1 MAKKKEVTRHTDL
14 PEKPAM
20 PMPITR
26 TLETNFMPYAMSIIV
41 SRALPEIDGF
51 KPSHRKLL
59 YTMYKMGL
67 LTGARTKSANVVG
80 ATMKLNPHGEA
91 AIYETMV
98 RLSRGCE
105 ALLHPFVD
113 SKGNFGKAYSR
124 DMAYAASRYTEV
136 KLEKLCEE
144 VFKNIDADA
153 VEFVDNYDNT
163 MKEPTLLPTTFPNI
177 LVSPNLGVAV
187 GMTSN
192 ICSFNLA
199 EVCET
204 AIALI
209 RDPEADL
216 LETLKAPDFPS
227 GGELVYDRAALEEI
241 YRTGRGSIRVRA
253 VWNYDP
259 KLNCIEITEIPY
271 TTTIEAVV
279 ERVTELVKDG
289 KIREISDM
297 RDETDKE
304 GLKLTIDLKRG
315 ADAEK
320 LMARLMKSTPLCDN
334 FACNFNVLIAGT
346 PNVLGVREILDEWT
360 AWRCECVKRTV
371 YFRLN
376 KMQNRLHLLRGLS
389 KILLDIDKAIA
400 IIRNTEEDS
409 LVVPNLMIGFG
420 IDETQ
425 AEFIA
430 EIKLRN
436 INKAYILS
444 RLDEIEQL
452 EKDIA
457 DAEETL
463 NSKRKLR
470 AIIVKE
476 LQEVI
481 KKYGAP
487 RKTKI
492 IYEQESADDE
502 EEEAAVEDYPVH
514 YFLTR
519 EGYFKKVTPQSL
531 RSSGEHKMK
540 EGDEITYDLD
550 GSNADDLLFFT
561 TAQQVYKVKSDEMGE
576 NKVGALGVYLP
587 QALGMDEGEA
597 VCGMAIASKGSYEGS
612 LLFAYADGKCA
623 RVLFS
628 SYETKKNRKK
638 LINAYSDKSA
648 LVGVCQLTEDTEMV
662 LYSSADRALIF
673 STAQLTPKP
682 TRDTAG
688 VKVLTLKAK
697 QTAVRMLPLSA
708 TTVQN
713 KSRYKTRTLPAA
725 GAILKPE
732 DNGAV
737 QTTLEE

>member
-1 MAKKKEVTRHTDL
+1 MAKKKEIRQTAL
-14 PEKPAM
+14 PPKPAT

-80 ATMKLNPHGEA
+80 STMKLNPHGDA
-91 AIYETMV
+91 AIYETLV

-124 DMAYAASRYTEV
+124 DMAYAAARYTEV
-136 KLEKLCEE
+136 KLEAICAEL
-144 VFKNIDADA
+144 FQNIDADA
-153 VEFVDNYDNT
+153 VDFVDNYDNT
-163 MKEPTLLPTTFPNI
+163 LKEPALLPTTFPNI
-177 LVSPNLGVAV
+177 LVSANLGIAA
-187 GMTSN
+187 GMASN

-227 GGELVYDRAALEEI
+227 GGELLYDRAALNEI

-253 VWNYDP
+253 VWSYDA
-259 KLNCIEITEIPY
+259 KQNCIEITEIPY
-271 TTTIEAVV
+271 TTTIEAVIDKV
-279 ERVTELVKDG
+279 AELIKAG

-297 RDETDKE
+297 RDETDKQ

-315 ADAEK
+315 ADPDK
-320 LMARLMKSTPLCDN
+320 LMARLMKMTPLCDS
-334 FACNFNVLIAGT
+334 FSCNFNVLIAGT
-346 PNVLGVREILDEWT
+346 PRVLGVREILDEWT
-360 AWRCECVKRTV
+360 AWRTDCIRRTV
-371 YFRLN
+371 YFRLQ
-376 KMQNRLHLLRGLS
+376 KMKKRLHLLRGLS

-400 IIRNTEEDS
+400 IIRGTEEDA
-409 LVVPNLMIGFG
+409 LVIPNLMVGFG

-444 RLDEIEQL
+444 RLDEIAQL
-452 EKDIA
+452 EHDIA

-463 NSKRKLR
+463 ASKKKLR
-470 AIIVKE
+470 AIIVAELKE
-476 LQEVI
+476 VV
-481 KKYGAP
+481 KKYAMP

-492 IYEQESADDE
+492 VYEHETIDAAADED
-502 EEEAAVEDYPVH
+502 AVEDYLVH
-514 YFLTR
+514 YFLSR
-519 EGYFKKVTPQSL
+519 DGYFKKITPQSL
-531 RSSGEHKMK
+531 RMSSENKLK
-540 EGDEITYDLD
+540 EGDELIFTQD

-561 TAQQVYKVKSDEMGE
+561 NQQQVYKVRCSEMPE
-576 NKVGALGVYLP
+576 NKAGALGLYLP
-587 QALGMDEGEA
+587 QHLGMDSGEEVRAMA
-597 VCGMAIASKGSYEGS
+597 VAPKGNYSGS

-623 RVLFS
+623 RVVFE
-628 SYETKKNRKK
+628 SYATKTNRKK
-638 LINAYSDKSA
+638 LINAYSDKSP
-648 LVGVCQLTEDTEMV
+648 LVGMLRLTEDKELA

-682 TRDTAG
+682 TRDSAG
-688 VKVLTLKAK
+688 VKVMTLKPK
-697 QTAVRMLPLSA
+697 QTVVRLAETEQTPI
-708 TTVQN
+708 QN
-713 KSRYKTRTLPAA
+713 RARYRARTLPAV

-732 DNGAV
+732 DNGVV
-737 QTTLEE
+737 QTELV

>member
-1 MAKKKEVTRHTDL
+1 MAKKKETRQTAL
-14 PEKPAM
+14 PPKPAT

-80 ATMKLNPHGEA
+80 STMKLNPHGDA
-91 AIYETMV
+91 AIYETLV

-124 DMAYAASRYTEV
+124 DMAYAAARYTEV
-136 KLEKLCEE
+136 KLEAICAEL
-144 VFKNIDADA
+144 FQNIDADA
-153 VEFVDNYDNT
+153 VDFVDNYDNT
-163 MKEPTLLPTTFPNI
+163 LKEPALLPTTFPNI
-177 LVSPNLGVAV
+177 LVSANLGIAA
-187 GMTSN
+187 GMASN

-227 GGELVYDRAALEEI
+227 GGELLYDRAALNEI

-253 VWNYDP
+253 VWSYDA
-259 KLNCIEITEIPY
+259 KQNCIEITEIPY
-271 TTTIEAVV
+271 TTTIEAVIDKV
-279 ERVTELVKDG
+279 AELIKAG

-297 RDETDKE
+297 RDETDKQ

-315 ADAEK
+315 ADPDK
-320 LMARLMKSTPLCDN
+320 LMARLMKMTPLCDS
-334 FACNFNVLIAGT
+334 FSCNFNVLIAGT
-346 PNVLGVREILDEWT
+346 PRVLGVREILDEWT
-360 AWRCECVKRTV
+360 AWRTDCIRRTV
-371 YFRLN
+371 YFRLQ
-376 KMQNRLHLLRGLS
+376 KMKKRLHLLRGLS

-400 IIRNTEEDS
+400 IIRGTEEDA
-409 LVVPNLMIGFG
+409 LVIPNLMVGFG

-444 RLDEIEQL
+444 RLDEIAQL
-452 EKDIA
+452 EHDIA

-463 NSKRKLR
+463 ASKKKLR
-470 AIIVKE
+470 AIIVAELKE
-476 LQEVI
+476 VV
-481 KKYGAP
+481 KKYAMP

-492 IYEQESADDE
+492 VYEHETIDAAADED
-502 EEEAAVEDYPVH
+502 AVEDYPVH
-514 YFLTR
+514 YFLSR
-519 EGYFKKVTPQSL
+519 DGYFKKIMPQSL
-531 RSSGEHKMK
+531 RMSGENKLK
-540 EGDEITYDLD
+540 EGDELIFTQD

-561 TAQQVYKVKSDEMGE
+561 NQQQVYKVRCSEMPE
-576 NKVGALGVYLP
+576 NKAGALGLYLP
-587 QALGMDEGEA
+587 QHLGMDSGEEVRAMA
-597 VCGMAIASKGSYEGS
+597 VASKGDYSGS

-623 RVLFS
+623 RVVFE
-628 SYETKKNRKK
+628 SYATKTNRKK
-638 LINAYSDKSA
+638 LINAYSDKSP
-648 LVGVCQLTEDTEMV
+648 LVGMLRLAEDKELT

-682 TRDTAG
+682 TRDSAG
-688 VKVLTLKAK
+688 VKVMTLKPK
-697 QTAVRMLPLSA
+697 QTVVRLAETEQTPI
-708 TTVQN
+708 QN
-713 KSRYKTRTLPAA
+713 RARYRARTLPAV

-732 DNGAV
+732 DNGVV
-737 QTTLEE
+737 QTELV

>member
-1 MAKKKEVTRHTDL
+1 MAKKKETRQSTL
-14 PEKPAM
+14 PPKPAT

-80 ATMKLNPHGEA
+80 ATMKLNPHGDG
-91 AIYETMV
+91 AIYETLV

-136 KLEKLCEE
+136 KLEPICAEL
-144 VFKNIDADA
+144 FRNIDADA
-153 VEFVDNYDNT
+153 VDFIDNYDNT
-163 MKEPTLLPTTFPNI
+163 MKEPALLPTTFPNI
-177 LVSPNLGVAV
+177 LVSANLGIAA
-187 GMTSN
+187 GMASN

-204 AIALI
+204 AAALI
-209 RDPEADL
+209 RDPDADL

-227 GGELVYDRAALEEI
+227 GGELLYDRAALDEI
-241 YRTGRGSIRVRA
+241 YKTGRGSVRVRA
-253 VWNYDP
+253 VWKHDP
-259 KLNCIEITEIPY
+259 KQNCVEITEIPY
-271 TTTIEAVV
+271 TTTIEAVIEKV
-279 ERVTELVKDG
+279 AELIKNG

-297 RDETDKE
+297 RDETDKQ

-315 ADAEK
+315 VDPEK
-320 LMARLMKSTPLCDN
+320 LMARLMKMTPLCDS
-334 FACNFNVLIAGT
+334 FSCNFNILIAGT
-346 PNVLGVREILDEWT
+346 PRVLGVREILEEWT
-360 AWRCECVKRTV
+360 AWRTECIRRTV
-371 YFRLN
+371 YHQ
-376 KMQNRLHLLRGLS
+376 MQKKKERLHLLRGLS

-400 IIRNTEEDS
+400 IIRNTEEDA

-420 IDETQ
+420 IDEAQ

-444 RLDEIEQL
+444 RTAEIEAL
-452 EKDIA
+452 ERDIA

-463 NSKRKLR
+463 ASKKKQR
-470 AIIVKE
+470 AIIVSE
-476 LQEVI
+476 LREAA
-481 KKYGAP
+481 KKYGMP
-487 RKTKI
+487 RRTKI
-492 IYEQESADDE
+492 VYEHESDAFDDAE
-502 EEEAAVEDYPVH
+502 EAVEDYPVH
-514 YFLTR
+514 YFLSR
-519 EGYFKKVTPQSL
+519 DGYFKKITPQSL
-531 RSSGEHKMK
+531 RMSGENKLK
-540 EGDEITYDLD
+540 EGDELVFTQE
-550 GSNADDLLFFT
+550 GSNADELLFFT
-561 TAQQVYKVKSDEMGE
+561 SRQQVYKVKCDEMPE
-576 NKVGALGVYLP
+576 NKAGALGLYLP
-587 QALGMDEGEA
+587 QHLGMDSGEE
-597 VCGMAIASKGSYEGS
+597 VCGMAVASKGDYGGS

-623 RVLFS
+623 RVLFE
-628 SYETKKNRKK
+628 SYATKTNRKR
-638 LINAYSDKSA
+638 LINAYSDKSP
-648 LVGVCQLTEDTEMV
+648 LVGLLRLSEDAELV

-682 TRDTAG
+682 TRDSAG
-688 VKVLTLKAK
+688 VRVMALKPKQSVVRLAAAG
-697 QTAVRMLPLSA
+697 QTAI
-708 TTVQN
+708 QN
-713 KSRYKTRTLPAA
+713 CARYRARTLPAA

-732 DNGAV
+732 DNGIV
-737 QTTLEE
+737 QTELE

>member
-1 MAKKKEVTRHTDL
+1 MAKKKETRQSTL
-14 PEKPAM
+14 PPKPAT

-80 ATMKLNPHGEA
+80 ATMKLNPHGDG
-91 AIYETMV
+91 AIYETLV

-136 KLEKLCEE
+136 KLEPICAEI
-144 VFKNIDADA
+144 FRSIDADA
-153 VEFVDNYDNT
+153 VDFIDNYDNT
-163 MKEPTLLPTTFPNI
+163 MKEPALLPTTFPNI
-177 LVSPNLGVAV
+177 LVSANLGIAA
-187 GMTSN
+187 GMASN

-204 AIALI
+204 AAALI
-209 RDPEADL
+209 RDPDADL

-227 GGELVYDRAALEEI
+227 GGELLYDRAALDEI
-241 YRTGRGSIRVRA
+241 YKTGRGSVRVRA
-253 VWNYDP
+253 VWKHDP
-259 KLNCIEITEIPY
+259 KQNCVEITEIPY
-271 TTTIEAVV
+271 TTTIEAVIEKV
-279 ERVTELVKDG
+279 AELIKNG

-297 RDETDKE
+297 RDETDKQ

-315 ADAEK
+315 VDPEK
-320 LMARLMKSTPLCDN
+320 LMARLMKMTPLCDS
-334 FACNFNVLIAGT
+334 FSCNFNILIAGT
-346 PNVLGVREILDEWT
+346 PRVLGVREIFEEWT
-360 AWRCECVKRTV
+360 AWRTECIRRTV
-371 YFRLN
+371 YHQ
-376 KMQNRLHLLRGLS
+376 MQKKKERLHLLRGLS

-400 IIRNTEEDS
+400 IIRSTEEDA

-420 IDETQ
+420 IDEAQ

-444 RLDEIEQL
+444 RTAEIEAL
-452 EKDIA
+452 ERDIA

-463 NSKRKLR
+463 ASKKKQR
-470 AIIVKE
+470 AIIVSE
-476 LQEVI
+476 LREAA
-481 KKYGAP
+481 KKYGMP
-487 RKTKI
+487 RRTKI
-492 IYEQESADDE
+492 VYEHESDAFDDAE
-502 EEEAAVEDYPVH
+502 EAVEDYPVH
-514 YFLTR
+514 YFLSR
-519 EGYFKKVTPQSL
+519 DGYFKKITPQSL
-531 RSSGEHKMK
+531 RMSGENKLK
-540 EGDEITYDLD
+540 EGDELVFTQE
-550 GSNADDLLFFT
+550 GSNADELLFFT
-561 TAQQVYKVKSDEMGE
+561 SRQQVYKVKCDEMPE
-576 NKVGALGVYLP
+576 NKAGALGLYLP
-587 QALGMDEGEA
+587 QHLGMDSGEE
-597 VCGMAIASKGSYEGS
+597 VCGMAVASKGDYGGS

-623 RVLFS
+623 RVLFE
-628 SYETKKNRKK
+628 SYATKTNRKR
-638 LINAYSDKSA
+638 LINAYSDKSP
-648 LVGVCQLTEDTEMV
+648 LVGLLRLTEDAELV

-682 TRDTAG
+682 TRDSAG
-688 VKVLTLKAK
+688 VRVMALKPKQSVVRLAAAG
-697 QTAVRMLPLSA
+697 QTAI
-708 TTVQN
+708 QN
-713 KSRYKTRTLPAA
+713 RARYRARTLPAA

-732 DNGAV
+732 DNGIV
-737 QTTLEE
+737 QTELE

>member
-1 MAKKKEVTRHTDL
+1 MAKKKETRQSTL
-14 PEKPAM
+14 PPKPAT

-80 ATMKLNPHGEA
+80 ATMKLNPHGDGP
-91 AIYETMV
+91 IYETLV

-136 KLEKLCEE
+136 KLEPICAEL
-144 VFKNIDADA
+144 FRNIDADA
-153 VEFVDNYDNT
+153 VDFIDNYDNT
-163 MKEPTLLPTTFPNI
+163 MKEPALLPTTFPNI
-177 LVSPNLGVAV
+177 LVSANLGIAA
-187 GMTSN
+187 GMASN

-204 AIALI
+204 AAALI
-209 RDPEADL
+209 RDPDADL

-227 GGELVYDRAALEEI
+227 GGELLYDRAALDEI
-241 YRTGRGSIRVRA
+241 YKTGRGSVRVRA
-253 VWNYDP
+253 VWKHDP
-259 KLNCIEITEIPY
+259 KQNCVEITEIPY
-271 TTTIEAVV
+271 TTTIEAVIEKV
-279 ERVTELVKDG
+279 AELIKNG

-297 RDETDKE
+297 RDETDKQ

-315 ADAEK
+315 VDPEK
-320 LMARLMKSTPLCDN
+320 LMARLMKMTPLCDS
-334 FACNFNVLIAGT
+334 FSCNFNILIAGT
-346 PNVLGVREILDEWT
+346 PRVLGVREILEEWT
-360 AWRCECVKRTV
+360 AWRTECIRRTV
-371 YFRLN
+371 YHQ
-376 KMQNRLHLLRGLS
+376 MQKKKERLHLLRGLS

-400 IIRNTEEDS
+400 IIRNTEEDA

-420 IDETQ
+420 IDEAQ

-444 RLDEIEQL
+444 RTAEIEAL
-452 EKDIA
+452 ERDIA

-463 NSKRKLR
+463 ASKKKQR
-470 AIIVKE
+470 AIIVSE
-476 LQEVI
+476 LREAA
-481 KKYGAP
+481 KKYGMP
-487 RKTKI
+487 RRTKI
-492 IYEQESADDE
+492 VYEHESDAFDDAE
-502 EEEAAVEDYPVH
+502 EAVEDYPVH
-514 YFLTR
+514 YFLSR
-519 EGYFKKVTPQSL
+519 DGYFKKITPQSL
-531 RSSGEHKMK
+531 RMSGENKLK
-540 EGDEITYDLD
+540 EGDELVFTQE
-550 GSNADDLLFFT
+550 GSNADELLFFT
-561 TAQQVYKVKSDEMGE
+561 SRQQVYKVKCDEMPE
-576 NKVGALGVYLP
+576 NKAGALGLYLP
-587 QALGMDEGEA
+587 QHLGMDSGEE
-597 VCGMAIASKGSYEGS
+597 VCGMAVASKGDYGGS

-623 RVLFS
+623 RVLFE
-628 SYETKKNRKK
+628 SYATKTNRKR
-638 LINAYSDKSA
+638 LINAYSDKSP
-648 LVGVCQLTEDTEMV
+648 LVGLLRLSEDAELV

-682 TRDTAG
+682 TRDSAGVRVMALKPKQSVVRLATAG
-688 VKVLTLKAK
+688 
-697 QTAVRMLPLSA
+697 QTAI
-708 TTVQN
+708 QN
-713 KSRYKTRTLPAA
+713 CARYRARTLPAA

-732 DNGAV
+732 DNGIV
-737 QTTLEE
+737 QTELE

>member
-1 MAKKKEVTRHTDL
+1 MAKKKETRQTVL
-14 PEKPAM
+14 PPKPAT

-80 ATMKLNPHGEA
+80 STMKLNPHGDA
-91 AIYETMV
+91 AIYETLV
-98 RLSRGCE
+98 RLSRGYE

-124 DMAYAASRYTEV
+124 DMAYAAARYTEV
-136 KLEKLCEE
+136 KLEAICAEL
-144 VFKNIDADA
+144 FQNIDADA
-153 VEFVDNYDNT
+153 VDFVDNYDNT
-163 MKEPTLLPTTFPNI
+163 LKEPALLPTTFPNI
-177 LVSPNLGVAV
+177 LVSANLGIAA
-187 GMTSN
+187 GMASN

-227 GGELVYDRAALEEI
+227 GGELLYDRVALNEI

-253 VWNYDP
+253 VWSYDA
-259 KLNCIEITEIPY
+259 KQNCIEITEIPY
-271 TTTIEAVV
+271 TTTIEAVIDKV
-279 ERVTELVKDG
+279 AELIKAG

-297 RDETDKE
+297 RDETDKQ

-315 ADAEK
+315 ADPDK
-320 LMARLMKSTPLCDN
+320 LMARLMKMTPLCDS
-334 FACNFNVLIAGT
+334 FSCNFNVLIAGT
-346 PNVLGVREILDEWT
+346 PRVLGVREILDEWT
-360 AWRCECVKRTV
+360 AWRTDCIRRTV
-371 YFRLN
+371 YFRLQ
-376 KMQNRLHLLRGLS
+376 KMKKRLHLLRGLS

-400 IIRNTEEDS
+400 IIRGTEEDA
-409 LVVPNLMIGFG
+409 LVIPNLMVGFG

-444 RLDEIEQL
+444 RLDEIAQL
-452 EKDIA
+452 EHDIA

-463 NSKRKLR
+463 ASKKKLR
-470 AIIVKE
+470 AIIVAELKE
-476 LQEVI
+476 VV
-481 KKYGAP
+481 KKYAMP

-492 IYEQESADDE
+492 VYEHETIDAAADED
-502 EEEAAVEDYPVH
+502 AVEDYPVH
-514 YFLTR
+514 YFLSR
-519 EGYFKKVTPQSL
+519 DGYFKKITPQSL
-531 RSSGEHKMK
+531 RMSGENKLK
-540 EGDEITYDLD
+540 EGDELIFTQD

-561 TAQQVYKVKSDEMGE
+561 NQQQVYKVRCSEMPE
-576 NKVGALGVYLP
+576 NKAGALGLYLP
-587 QALGMDEGEA
+587 QHLGMDSGEEVRAMA
-597 VCGMAIASKGSYEGS
+597 VASKGDYSGS

-623 RVLFS
+623 RVVFE
-628 SYETKKNRKK
+628 SYATKTNRKK
-638 LINAYSDKSA
+638 LINAYSDKSP
-648 LVGVCQLTEDTEMV
+648 LVGMLRLAEDKELT

-682 TRDTAG
+682 TRDSAG
-688 VKVLTLKAK
+688 VKVMTLKPK
-697 QTAVRMLPLSA
+697 QTVVRLAETEQTPI
-708 TTVQN
+708 QN
-713 KSRYKTRTLPAA
+713 RARYRARTLPAV

-732 DNGAV
+732 DNGVV
-737 QTTLEE
+737 QTELV

>member
-1 MAKKKEVTRHTDL
+1 MAKKKETRQSTL
-14 PEKPAM
+14 PPKPAT

-80 ATMKLNPHGEA
+80 ATMKLNPHGDG
-91 AIYETMV
+91 AIYETLV

-136 KLEKLCEE
+136 KLEPICAEI
-144 VFKNIDADA
+144 FRNIDADA
-153 VEFVDNYDNT
+153 VDFIDNYDNT
-163 MKEPTLLPTTFPNI
+163 MKEPALLPTTFPNI
-177 LVSPNLGVAV
+177 LVSANLGIAA
-187 GMTSN
+187 GMASN

-204 AIALI
+204 AAALI
-209 RDPEADL
+209 RDPDADL

-227 GGELVYDRAALEEI
+227 GGELLYDRAALDEI
-241 YRTGRGSIRVRA
+241 YKTGRGSVRVRA
-253 VWNYDP
+253 VWKHDP
-259 KLNCIEITEIPY
+259 KQNCVEITEIPY
-271 TTTIEAVV
+271 TTTIEAVIEKV
-279 ERVTELVKDG
+279 AELIKNG

-297 RDETDKE
+297 RDETDKQ

-315 ADAEK
+315 VDPEK
-320 LMARLMKSTPLCDN
+320 LMARLMKMTPLCDS
-334 FACNFNVLIAGT
+334 FSCNFNILIAGT
-346 PNVLGVREILDEWT
+346 PRVLGVREILEEWT
-360 AWRCECVKRTV
+360 AWRTECIRRTV
-371 YFRLN
+371 YHQ
-376 KMQNRLHLLRGLS
+376 MQKKKERLHLLRGLS

-400 IIRNTEEDS
+400 IIRNTEEDA

-420 IDETQ
+420 IDEAQ

-444 RLDEIEQL
+444 RTAEIEAL
-452 EKDIA
+452 ERDIA

-463 NSKRKLR
+463 ASKKKQR
-470 AIIVKE
+470 AIIVSE
-476 LQEVI
+476 LREAA
-481 KKYGAP
+481 KKYGMP
-487 RKTKI
+487 RRTKI
-492 IYEQESADDE
+492 VYEHESDAFDDAE
-502 EEEAAVEDYPVH
+502 EAVEDYPVH
-514 YFLTR
+514 YFLSR
-519 EGYFKKVTPQSL
+519 DGYFKKITPQSL
-531 RSSGEHKMK
+531 RMSGENKLK
-540 EGDEITYDLD
+540 EGDELVFTQE
-550 GSNADDLLFFT
+550 GSNADELLFFT
-561 TAQQVYKVKSDEMGE
+561 SRQQVYKVKCDEMPE
-576 NKVGALGVYLP
+576 NKAGALGLYLP
-587 QALGMDEGEA
+587 QHLGMDSGEE
-597 VCGMAIASKGSYEGS
+597 VCGMAVASKGDYGGS

-623 RVLFS
+623 RVLFE
-628 SYETKKNRKK
+628 SYATKTNRKR
-638 LINAYSDKSA
+638 LINAYSDKSP
-648 LVGVCQLTEDTEMV
+648 LVGLLRLSEDAELV

-682 TRDTAG
+682 TRDSAG
-688 VKVLTLKAK
+688 VRVMALKPKQSVVRLAAAG
-697 QTAVRMLPLSA
+697 QTAI
-708 TTVQN
+708 QN
-713 KSRYKTRTLPAA
+713 CARYRARTLPAA

-732 DNGAV
+732 DNGIV
-737 QTTLEE
+737 QTELE